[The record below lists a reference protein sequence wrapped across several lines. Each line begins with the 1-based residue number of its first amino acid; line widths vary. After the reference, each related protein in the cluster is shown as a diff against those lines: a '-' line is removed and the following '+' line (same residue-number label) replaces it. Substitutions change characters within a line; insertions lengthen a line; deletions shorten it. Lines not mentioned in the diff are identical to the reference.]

1 MFNGFYPEYNTNG
14 CLITYSLVTRFFV
27 AEVKLRAKVR
37 YFGELP
43 KLTNANNV

>member
-1 MFNGFYPEYNTNG
+1 MVALLLTASSPA
-14 CLITYSLVTRFFV
+14 FFV

-37 YFGELP
+37 YFGELS